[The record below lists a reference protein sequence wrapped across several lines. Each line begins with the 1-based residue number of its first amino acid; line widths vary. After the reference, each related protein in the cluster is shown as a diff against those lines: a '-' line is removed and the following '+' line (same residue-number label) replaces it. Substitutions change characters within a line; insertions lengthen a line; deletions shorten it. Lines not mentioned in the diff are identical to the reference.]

1 MKKFLIFIF
10 IVFSCTNKEKY
21 EAKWDSLD
29 KRPTPQ
35 WFKDAKFGIF
45 IHWGLYSVPAWGRKE
60 AMLNGISMV
69 C

>member
-1 MKKFLIFIF
+1 MKKSLIFIF

-45 IHWGLYSVPAWGRKE
+45 IHFE
-60 AMLNGISMV
+60 
-69 C
+69 